1 MPILDNALFNQLTV
15 FHAIAA
21 EGSITGA
28 ARRLGLGVPAVSK
41 SLKAL
46 EGSMG
51 VPLFNRTTR
60 RQEITE
66 AGQMLLTRSG
76 DAMQSLRF
84 AVESVQDLGRT
95 ARGTV
100 RITVARFAYLSIL
113 KPLLGRFRHAYPE
126 IRLEISLNDG
136 IIDILEQGF
145 DMGIRFGDR
154 VEQGMVARRLLPAFR
169 NGLFVSDDYA
179 RERGIPE
186 SPDDLPRH
194 HLIGF
199 RFVTANR
206 MVPLTLNNKGEEL
219 TVDMPT
225 SMVTNDID
233 VVADAIRQGLG
244 IGRVFEPILRQFPD
258 RDRFI
263 PVLEPFWQPFPA
275 VYLYFPQN
283 SQKAKRI
290 RATIDFLIEACAGRP
305 PKAAAHSDYA
315 ARE

>member
-1 MPILDNALFNQLTV
+1 MERIPDLDNALFSQLTV

-51 VPLFNRTTR
+51 VPLVNRTTR

-66 AGQMLLTRSG
+66 AGQMLLTRSS

-84 AVESVQDLGRT
+84 AVESVQDLGQ
-95 ARGTV
+95 APSGTV
-100 RITVARFAYLSIL
+100 RITVARFAYLCIL
-113 KPLLGRFRHAYPE
+113 RPLLGRFRQAYPE
-126 IRLEISLNDG
+126 IRLEISLYDG
-136 IIDILEQGF
+136 TVDILEQGF

-154 VEQGMVARRLLPAFR
+154 VEDGMVARRLRAPFR

-179 RERGIPE
+179 RTHGIPE
-186 SPDDLPRH
+186 RPEDLPRH
-194 HLIGF
+194 QLIGY

-206 MVPLTLNNKGEEL
+206 MLPLTLNNKGEEL

-225 SMVTNDID
+225 SIVTNDID
-233 VVADAIRQGLG
+233 VMADAIRQGLG
-244 IGRVFEPILRQFPD
+244 IGRVFEPILHQFPD
-258 RDRFI
+258 RARFI
-263 PVLEPFWQPFPA
+263 PVLEPFWQPYPA
-275 VYLYFPQN
+275 VYLYFPRN

-290 RATIDFLIEACAGRP
+290 RATIDFLTDTEGVRQI
-305 PKAAAHSDYA
+305 
-315 ARE
+315 